1 MTSQLDAVRQ
11 RFHRFAEQEAAGN
24 SPLYERFAL
33 GAAEDAEVAE
43 LLTATSVNFAMPT
56 LFFAA
61 AQRALFAEPWH
72 PLTRYYPSV
81 GGHDGVDDAAWSEFR
96 EFVLGRAD
104 KMRELIS
111 SRTTQTN
118 EVRRAAVLHP
128 VLSAIAAQVG
138 KAPLGL
144 LEVGASA
151 GLLLG
156 MDRYG
161 YRYRLPD
168 GTDVNTGRKKAR
180 LVLDTMVR
188 REQGRTRSK
197 APAFGAK
204 VGLDLTPVDVL
215 DEEQLSWLEACVW
228 PDQPRRLSFLRL
240 AAEEVKA
247 DPPTLVAG
255 DAVDD
260 LHAAAARIPTDLPL
274 VVFNSNLLAYV
285 SEARR
290 ADYVEA
296 IRELAAART
305 LWWVAQ
311 EPFGACLNLLLPE
324 REDLV
329 LEGPAHNVVSLTR
342 WEKGRSEVRP
352 LARSGM
358 HGQWVEWL

>member
-1 MTSQLDAVRQ
+1 MTSQLDTVRQ

-33 GAAEDAEVAE
+33 GVAEDAEVAD
-43 LLTATSVNFAMPT
+43 LLTATSANFAVPT

-81 GGHDGVDDAAWSEFR
+81 GGHDGVDEAAWPEFR
-96 EFVLGRAD
+96 DFVLGRAD

-118 EVRRAAVLHP
+118 EVRRAAVLYP
-128 VLSAIAAQVG
+128 VLSLIAAQVG

-161 YRYRLPD
+161 YRHRLPD
-168 GTDVNTGRKKAR
+168 GTDVNSGRKKAR
-180 LVLDTMVR
+180 LVLDTAVR
-188 REQGRTRSK
+188 REQGRGRAK
-197 APAFGAK
+197 APAFDAK
-204 VGLDLTPVDVL
+204 VGLDLTPVDVA

-240 AAEEVKA
+240 AAEEVRA
-247 DPPTLVAG
+247 DPPVLVAG

-260 LHAAAARIPTDLPL
+260 LYAAAARVPADLPL

-285 SEARR
+285 DEVRR

-296 IRELAAART
+296 VRALSESRT

-329 LEGPAHNVVSLTR
+329 LDGPAHNVVSIVR

-352 LARSGM
+352 VARSGM